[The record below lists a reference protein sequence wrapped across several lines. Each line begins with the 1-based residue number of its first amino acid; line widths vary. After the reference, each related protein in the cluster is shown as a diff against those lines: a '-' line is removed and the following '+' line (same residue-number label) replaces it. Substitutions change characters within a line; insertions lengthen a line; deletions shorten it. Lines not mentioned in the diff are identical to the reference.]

1 TIRLDGWQQCRLG
14 YAQIII
20 GTRSSV
26 LYPFANLGLIIV
38 DESHDQSYKQQD
50 SLRYHA
56 SDVALYRGF
65 QLNCPVILGTA
76 TPSLESLYL
85 VQQGKLTELTLT
97 QRAGDAKPAIMQLI
111 DARQQAWQ
119 NGLAQSLIQA
129 IRQTLDK
136 DEQVLVFLNRRGY
149 APILLCDACG
159 WQVDCPRCDAH
170 LTVHFQPV

>member
-1 TIRLDGWQQCRLG
+1 M
-14 YAQIII
+14 
-20 GTRSSV
+20 

-97 QRAGDAKPAIMQLI
+97 
-111 DARQQAWQ
+111 
-119 NGLAQSLIQA
+119 
-129 IRQTLDK
+129 
-136 DEQVLVFLNRRGY
+136 
-149 APILLCDACG
+149 
-159 WQVDCPRCDAH
+159 
-170 LTVHFQPV
+170 